1 MNLRG
6 LRLASLRCTHC
17 VYLKQGF
24 CSKIG
29 EAVPNRLAKLFYG
42 GAESLYSGT
51 LTYPSE
57 CGIEKKQKR
66 GPEKTLEIFTAEEF
80 AQEIP

>member
-1 MNLRG
+1 MRG

-29 EAVPNRLAKLFYG
+29 VALPNRLAKLFYG
-42 GAESLYSGT
+42 GAVSLYSGT

-57 CGIEKKQKR
+57 CGIEKEQKR
-66 GPEKTLEIFTAEEF
+66 KTTLKVLVAEEIT
-80 AQEIP
+80 QELP